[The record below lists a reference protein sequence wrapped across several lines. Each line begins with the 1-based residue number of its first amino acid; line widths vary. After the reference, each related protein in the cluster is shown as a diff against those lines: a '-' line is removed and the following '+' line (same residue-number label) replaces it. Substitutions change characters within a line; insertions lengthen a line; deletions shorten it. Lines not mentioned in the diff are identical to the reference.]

1 MRAAPRLG
9 RDQTDAGT
17 GEAELLV
24 RLDGVER
31 TYGSG
36 AAAVAALRGVTCSVS
51 AGVRLAVTG
60 PSGSGKSTLLQLM
73 AGLDEP
79 TAGSVSWPGLTRRS
93 LVPVHSIGMVFQGP
107 SLIPALNVE
116 ENVALPL
123 VLAGHDDD
131 QARASARSALALMG
145 LSDLTDKQPEELS
158 GGQSQR
164 VAVARVLASR
174 PRLILA
180 DEPTGHLDAAKGAQ
194 VVDVLLAAA
203 DELSAALVISTH
215 DMAVADRMTARW
227 QMHEGSIHSVTE
239 SELR

>member
-79 TAGSVSWPGLTRRS
+79 KIPARLDA
-93 LVPVHSIGMVFQGP
+93 VPV
-107 SLIPALNVE
+107 
-116 ENVALPL
+116 
-123 VLAGHDDD
+123 
-131 QARASARSALALMG
+131 
-145 LSDLTDKQPEELS
+145 
-158 GGQSQR
+158 GQSKVQHDQ
-164 VAVARVLASR
+164 V
-174 PRLILA
+174 
-180 DEPTGHLDAAKGAQ
+180 EAAGP
-194 VVDVLLAAA
+194 
-203 DELSAALVISTH
+203 
-215 DMAVADRMTARW
+215 
-227 QMHEGSIHSVTE
+227 
-239 SELR
+239 